1 VMALI
6 YCVIQVHVAALVI
19 VVGLV
24 DVAAVR
30 TASLVHVAV
39 LVLVGTMMHIATVR
53 SGGRLLRVESL
64 VHETLM
70 TGGLLLTGRA

>member
-1 VMALI
+1 M
-6 YCVIQVHVAALVI
+6 HVEALVI

-24 DVAAVR
+24 DFAALR

-70 TGGLLLTGRA
+70 TGGLLLTGTK